1 MSDITIYD
9 LLSKRI
15 RLIEM
20 VEDPDPIPLGTEGT
34 VYNVGGEVVNV
45 NWDNGRT
52 LGMIWGV
59 DIFEII

>member
-1 MSDITIYD
+1 
-9 LLSKRI
+9 
-15 RLIEM
+15 M